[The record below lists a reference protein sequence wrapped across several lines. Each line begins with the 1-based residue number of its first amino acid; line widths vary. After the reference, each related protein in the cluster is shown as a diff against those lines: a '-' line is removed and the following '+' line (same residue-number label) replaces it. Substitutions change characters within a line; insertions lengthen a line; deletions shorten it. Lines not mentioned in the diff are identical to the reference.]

1 MIQALFYALPSMLII
16 FAIYLIGFRK
26 ALQKFL
32 ALKSS
37 KILIVIAITLCL
49 LALLGFILIY
59 YQLKT
64 ACLIWLICIILLIG
78 ILALMVY
85 QLLKAKDQSPRP

>member
-1 MIQALFYALPSMLII
+1 MIQALFYALPSMLLI

-32 ALKSS
+32 ALEASR
-37 KILIVIAITLCL
+37 ILVVIAMTLCL

-64 ACLIWLICIILLIG
+64 ACLIWLFCLILLMG
-78 ILALMVY
+78 VLALMVY
-85 QLLKAKDQSPRP
+85 QLLKAKDQNSKP